1 MSSPDLQGIVPRAVQ
16 AIGEGI
22 AADTSGA
29 EYEVQCRLSCKAS
42 AVLQH
47 LAELVLP
54 CWLFSMPAGHW
65 LSASGQSA
73 QLQSASCNSMLA
85 SPAAC

>member
-29 EYEVQCRLSCKAS
+29 EYEVRWQLSCKP
-42 AVLQH
+42 Q
-47 LAELVLP
+47 LV
-54 CWLFSMPAGHW
+54 CVIACQSVCCHW
-65 LSASGQSA
+65 QG
-73 QLQSASCNSMLA
+73 
-85 SPAAC
+85 